1 VLSGISAEPF
11 HTDMCLGQWQYF
23 EGFEYKKSGDVI
35 HTLIDVVSKNGTML
49 LSVPQMPDG
58 TLDSQEES
66 ILDDITAWMAVNSD
80 AIYGTRPWKRF
91 GEGQETTPGEV
102 VDLRT
107 RKPLTAS
114 DIRFTT
120 KNGKLFV
127 FCLGRPEK
135 DIEIRALG
143 TAAGL
148 WTSKISNIQVLGSEE
163 KVQWTIAPEKLQIAR
178 PAHQASE
185 FAITFQVS

>member
-23 EGFEYKKSGDVI
+23 DGFEYMKSREVT
-35 HTLIDVVSKNGTML
+35 HTLIDVVSKNRTML

-66 ILDDITAWMAVNSD
+66 ILDDITARMSVNSD
-80 AIYGTRPWKRF
+80 GIYNTRPWKQF

-102 VDLRT
+102 VDLRR
-107 RKPLTAS
+107 RKPLTAN

-120 KNGKLFV
+120 KNGELFV
-127 FCLGRPEK
+127 FCLGRPDK
-135 DIEIRALG
+135 DVEIRALG

-148 WTSKISNIQVLGSEE
+148 WTGKVSNLRLLGSEE
-163 KVQWTIAPEKLQIAR
+163 KVKWTTAPEKLQITR
-178 PAHQASE
+178 PAHQPRRIRSH
-185 FAITFQVS
+185 V